1 MKQVKIIINLITLL
15 LCTNIALAQE
25 KTELQLAIDSVE
37 MIPRI
42 SLSANNGWGK
52 VPKSWELQERLK
64 ALATDDDL
72 ARITLESK
80 SPEARVFAYITL
92 VEKKSDKCFDLL
104 KKMIIDDSIFGL
116 HNYDVLYNDRVNNY
130 VIRKTIKADILDST
144 QIAYIDSF
152 VIFSPEMPGCA
163 YLYNALEKVA
173 PQPEYYTRICQLF
186 DEGHWGA
193 LKFIAMYKKEKDA
206 KRILKILNEYKTK
219 TYAEEWDYYEMVLE
233 EEGEEKAKKL
243 KPKHP
248 RKEEHSDYAISAIA
262 QWQHP
267 MFIPTLEKYI
277 ESKQLSDIEHYYGSR
292 EIMKILMNYDNDWA
306 YEIMERYLKHPMNE
320 YYTEFFADIYKDH
333 ENKERFTPLYKKYC
347 KQSNIVLVVSSNQ
360 EGKTDSIYYTIDD
373 DKKEASVTYS
383 GSENTFSYLRKFTY
397 SGDIT
402 IPSTITYNGITYTV
416 TSIGDKAFYNAKRLH
431 SITMPNT
438 ITSIGSSAFYACSKL
453 KHVKLSET
461 LTSIG
466 PSAFSSCD
474 SLSSII
480 LPNTLTSIGNRAFS
494 YCQRLTS
501 ITIPR
506 SVTSIGTGLF
516 MNSNITS
523 ITIDKG
529 NPVYDSRND
538 CNAIIETKTNK
549 LIIGCATTTIPN
561 DVTSIGEMAFLGC
574 PKINTIAIPES
585 VTKIEDDA
593 FSCSDITSLTLP
605 QTIKHIGASAFQR
618 CSKLE
623 SITIPMRVKI
633 IKERTFQECAELTNI
648 TISDSITSIEGSA
661 FEGCTALTSIE
672 ISNSVTSIGERAFE
686 NCKNLTSVHIGKSL
700 TSFKNNIFIF
710 CNKLD
715 SISVDKDNTTFDSR
729 NDCNAIINSSTNE
742 LVLGLNTTI
751 IPNTVTGIEED
762 AFKYRKGLK
771 TIVIPES
778 VKHIGK
784 KAFYACRNLTSV
796 TLPSSLKKI
805 GEAAFYDCNNMKNVI
820 SFSKTPQKIDSD
832 TFPIREI
839 QYEDLFHGKSVKK
852 EIFLHIPK
860 GSMKKY
866 SKAKYWKEFTIIEDE
881 D

>member
-152 VIFSPEMPGCA
+152 VIFSPEMPECA
-163 YLYNALEKVA
+163 YQYTALEKVA
-173 PQPEYYTRICQLF
+173 PQPKYYDRICQLF
-186 DEGHWGA
+186 KEGHWGA

-277 ESKQLSDIEHYYGSR
+277 ESKQLSDIEHYHGSR
-292 EIMKILMNYDNDWA
+292 EIMKILMDYDNDWA
-306 YEIMERYLKHPMNE
+306 YGIMERYLKHPMNE
-320 YYTEFFADIYKDH
+320 YYTEFFADTYKNH

-347 KQSNIVLVVSSNQ
+347 KQGNTVLVVSSNQ

-383 GSENTFSYLRKFTY
+383 GSKNMILYPREHTY

-416 TSIGDKAFYNAKRLH
+416 TSIGDKAFYDAKKLH
-431 SITMPNT
+431 SVTMPNT

-453 KHVKLSET
+453 KYVKLSEA

-466 PSAFSSCD
+466 PDAFSSCD

-623 SITIPMRVKI
+623 SITIPMGVKI

-648 TISDSITSIEGSA
+648 TIPDSITSIEGSA

-700 TSFKNNIFIF
+700 TTFEKNIFNY

-742 LVLGLNTTI
+742 LVLGFNSTI
-751 IPNTVTGIEED
+751 IPNTVIGIEKD
-762 AFKYRKGLK
+762 AFMYRNGLK
-771 TIVIPES
+771 TFVIPES
-778 VKHIGK
+778 VKSIGEN
-784 KAFYACRNLTSV
+784 AFYACRNLTSV
-796 TLPSSLKKI
+796 TLPSSLEMI
-805 GEAAFYDCNNMKNVI
+805 GEDAFYDCSKLKDI
-820 SFSKTPQKIDSD
+820 TSFSKTPQKINENA
-832 TFPIREI
+832 FPIREMR
-839 QYEDLFHGKSVKK
+839 YEVYFHGKAVKK

-866 SKAKYWKEFTIIEDE
+866 SKAKYWKEFTIIEDA